1 MESVRKAGFW
11 HGERPRRLRRPARHA
26 TSAGEQLVNF
36 AAIASARDRRQMFK
50 NPSDIAGGIARF
62 GRLAAL
68 CLLALSALPAGAP
81 AQTKAPVAA
90 ADVPMFWDP
99 QRRMER
105 PDTSALR
112 ALRFI
117 TDDEYP
123 PFGFTTPEGALSGF
137 NVDLARAICDELRV
151 ACTIQA
157 RRFETIF
164 DTLDKNE
171 GDAAI
176 ASIAM
181 TPRNRLRADFTQAYY
196 RTPARFITRASVALD
211 DPRPETLAGKAI
223 GVQGRTAHEAF
234 LRKFFPK
241 SDIRTYE
248 SPAALRSALKR
259 EEIDIAFGDGVSLA
273 LWLNGLDAAG
283 CCAFRGGPY
292 LESSYFGE
300 GVGIAVRKDNA
311 ALRRALDFAL
321 ARLSERGVYTELY
334 LKYFPIG
341 FF

>member
-1 MESVRKAGFW
+1 
-11 HGERPRRLRRPARHA
+11 
-26 TSAGEQLVNF
+26 LVNF
-36 AAIASARDRRQMFK
+36 AARDRRQMFK
-50 NPSDIAGGIARF
+50 TLSNIAGSTV
-62 GRLAAL
+62 RLAL
-68 CLLALSALPAGAP
+68 LLALALGTLTAGAP
-81 AQTKAPVAA
+81 AQTKPPAAAAEKSPA

-112 ALRFI
+112 TLRFI

-123 PFGFTTPEGALSGF
+123 PFGFTTRDGALSGF

-157 RRFETIF
+157 RRFDTIF
-164 DTLDKNE
+164 DTLDKND

-181 TPRNRLRADFTQAYY
+181 TAHNRQRADFTQAYY
-196 RTPARFITRASVALD
+196 RTPARFITRTSVALD
-211 DPRPETLAGKAI
+211 DPRPETLAGKTI
-223 GVQGRTAHEAF
+223 GVQAATAHEAF
-234 LRKFFPK
+234 LHKFFPK

-248 SPAALRSALKR
+248 SQAALRSALKR
-259 EEIDIAFGDGVSLA
+259 EEINIAFGDGVSLA
-273 LWLNGLDAAG
+273 VWLNGLDAAG

-311 ALRRALDFAL
+311 TLRRALDYAL
-321 ARLSERGVYTELY
+321 ARLSARGVYTELY